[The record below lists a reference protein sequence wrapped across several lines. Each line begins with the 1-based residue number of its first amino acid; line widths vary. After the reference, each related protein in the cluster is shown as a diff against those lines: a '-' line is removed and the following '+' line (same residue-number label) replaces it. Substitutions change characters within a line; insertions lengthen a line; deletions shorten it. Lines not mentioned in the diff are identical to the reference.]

1 MTISRVHFE
10 FANRVKNVLV
20 LNNPQEYL
28 GPRYEEVLNFW
39 MNLDELSEEQLIV
52 VKERDEAFYNENYSE
67 WSKARDLADDA
78 SEEVVH
84 ADYVYYAIC
93 AAWDDIYSAA
103 GWATLELIGMHLIL
117 EQQPL
122 TFLPMFLEVL

>member
-67 WSKARDLADDA
+67 WCKERDLAWEV
-78 SEEVVH
+78 SEKVVGWN
-84 ADYVYYAIC
+84 YVSNAGLAALLVTKTYA
-93 AAWDDIYSAA
+93 AY
-103 GWATLELIGMHLIL
+103 WATLEIIGGVKNPVIL
-117 EQQPL
+117 L
-122 TFLPMFLEVL
+122 MFDDL